1 MSYRTLQRI
10 LFDSL
15 WPCVVLVLAFCF
27 LKPYG
32 MSRVPDVIKFIQIST
47 CETSACFLGRCF
59 ALLIGYY
66 CLKFRYDP
74 CIPFRRVLINFIF
87 LYLLYIPLTGFLL
100 CVIHY
105 FYLPENP
112 HWDNPFT
119 PGFWLSFRNNCS
131 VVTMYSVFFYLI
143 DVFLFRFR
151 QTRMLLEDVSLGD
164 VAQETIPI
172 GHQFIPDYCTDQK
185 SFLSLR
191 QISNNNN
198 QESMDQ
204 ERRQTILRRANKICS
219 FCAISLLILFLIL
232 TFLELFDVRIN
243 VGENRTVRLVVFCIV
258 TGVFM
263 ISNEVRG
270 YLQMLEKET
279 SVGRYA
285 WNLIILWSMNVFVLC
300 CVHNYIFG
308 SSYSRVLPTAIAFAT
323 IIAGSHFSY
332 YTLYRVYFER
342 KANVAINEMLR
353 QQLTRHEAPQPEE
366 ESDSFSPEQCTL
378 HSDYGDKD
386 LVFNP
391 RDFIYAESISNYVSV
406 SYLDDNDNVCSA
418 TLRTTLKQ
426 IKEDLAGHDSIV
438 QCHRGFLVNLRCA
451 KSLEGSSNC
460 FFLHL
465 VNMEKKIPVSRAYKT
480 DIKEALLSYQ
490 S

>member
-143 DVFLFRFR
+143 DVFLSRFR
-151 QTRMLLEDVSLGD
+151 QTRMLLEDVRQGD
-164 VAQETIPI
+164 V
-172 GHQFIPDYCTDQK
+172 
-185 SFLSLR
+185 
-191 QISNNNN
+191 
-198 QESMDQ
+198 
-204 ERRQTILRRANKICS
+204 
-219 FCAISLLILFLIL
+219 
-232 TFLELFDVRIN
+232 
-243 VGENRTVRLVVFCIV
+243 
-258 TGVFM
+258 
-263 ISNEVRG
+263 
-270 YLQMLEKET
+270 
-279 SVGRYA
+279 
-285 WNLIILWSMNVFVLC
+285 
-300 CVHNYIFG
+300 
-308 SSYSRVLPTAIAFAT
+308 
-323 IIAGSHFSY
+323 SH
-332 YTLYRVYFER
+332 
-342 KANVAINEMLR
+342 INEMLR
-353 QQLTRHEAPQPEE
+353 QQQTRHEAPQPEE
-366 ESDSFSPEQCTL
+366 ESDSFNPEQCTL

-386 LVFNP
+386 LELHP

-406 SYLDDNDNVCSA
+406 SYLDENDNVCSA

-451 KSLEGSSNC
+451 KSLEGSNNC

-465 VNMEKKIPVSRAYKT
+465 VNMDKKIPVSRAYKT
-480 DIKEALLSYQ
+480 DIKEALLGFQ